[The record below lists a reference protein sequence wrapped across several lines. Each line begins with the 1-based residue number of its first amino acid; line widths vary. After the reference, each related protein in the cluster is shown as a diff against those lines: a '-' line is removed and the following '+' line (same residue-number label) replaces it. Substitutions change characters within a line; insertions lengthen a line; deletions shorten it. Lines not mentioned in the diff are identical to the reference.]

1 MRHISGVYSTNA
13 AGEVLPHLYIFKSR
27 TQDEDNCKVV
37 TCWCNGLLTF
47 NSNYGLFRRKRLYI
61 FVFARNL
68 ESIDTIQWEEFNKK
82 VILSCYPNI
91 SKNIHEYRFTNR
103 ILSGLFNFKT
113 DAGPGRLL
121 KESKIMDLREK
132 IHVRGLVIIFV
143 LPNSTAAT
151 HEMDQ
156 SYSDLKLECDVS
168 TQCIVGMK
176 ISERVQAC
184 KKLIIRKHGTNTIYS
199 IRGE

>member
-1 MRHISGVYSTNA
+1 
-13 AGEVLPHLYIFKSR
+13 
-27 TQDEDNCKVV
+27 
-37 TCWCNGLLTF
+37 
-47 NSNYGLFRRKRLYI
+47 
-61 FVFARNL
+61 
-68 ESIDTIQWEEFNKK
+68 
-82 VILSCYPNI
+82 
-91 SKNIHEYRFTNR
+91 
-103 ILSGLFNFKT
+103 
-113 DAGPGRLL
+113 
-121 KESKIMDLREK
+121 MDLREK